1 MWSSKKLNEVLNVNA
16 NKCSFGV
23 KEITYMGYI
32 ITKDGVKPDP
42 ENIQWDMD
50 LKHPPVTTKVF
61 FYVVWFNITKIY
73 GINAL
78 ALSNHSP
85 QSWQGDIKLLK

>member
-1 MWSSKKLNEVLNVNA
+1 MNTVLNFNA

-32 ITKDGVKPDP
+32 ITQYGVKPDP
-42 ENIQWDMD
+42 KKIQGDMD
-50 LKHPPVTTKVF
+50 LKRPPVTTKVF

-85 QSWQGDIKLLK
+85 QS